1 MGYILP
7 NIDQG
12 CLRQPCPREMWAG
25 GKVRD
30 ALDQDVGAGAGGT
43 RSPFPLDI
51 PGKEEGRP
59 GVLEA

>member
-1 MGYILP
+1 
-7 NIDQG
+7 
-12 CLRQPCPREMWAG
+12 MWAG